1 MEFLEQSFSVH
12 FDYRVYFTSGIFD
25 ASNKDFENFLRERT
39 VPSTTQKILFVID
52 EEVLNTHP
60 ELTNNIR
67 SYFKNNLSIS
77 LVEDMTVISGG
88 EKAKNHSVYFDSII
102 KSIDLNAIDRHS
114 YVAAIGG
121 GSVLDLTGFA
131 SAVAHRG
138 IKHIRIPTT
147 VLSQNDS
154 GVGVKNGIN
163 YNSKKNFIGNFA
175 PPVAVFNDDRFLV
188 TLSGRDW
195 RSGIAEAIK
204 VGLIKDADFYYWIEK
219 NVEKLVGRDRETMNY
234 LIRRC
239 AALHLQ
245 HIASGDP
252 FELGSSRPL
261 DFGHWS
267 AHKLEQLSGFKIL
280 HGEAVAMGIALD
292 TIYSALSGRL
302 LMEKADR
309 IIQLLIK
316 CGFEITNPLI
326 EIQNE
331 NSEILKGLQEFRE
344 HLGGRLTVMLLSD
357 IGVGEEVHNL
367 DVALLKEASQ
377 KLDEYQ
383 HEISK

>member
-1 MEFLEQSFSVH
+1 MDYLEQSFSVH

-25 ASNKDFENFLRERT
+25 ISNKDFENFLGQRT

-52 EEVLNTHP
+52 EGVLNTHP
-60 ELTNNIR
+60 EFTDQIR

-77 LVEDMTVISGG
+77 LIEEMIVIPGG
-88 EKAKNHSVYFDSII
+88 EEAKNHSEYFDLII
-102 KSIDLNAIDRHS
+102 KAIDINAIDRHS

-121 GSVLDLTGFA
+121 GSVLDLAGFA

-163 YNSKKNFIGNFA
+163 YNGKKNFIGNFA
-175 PPVAVFNDDRFLV
+175 PPVAVFNDDRFLA
-188 TLSGRDW
+188 TLSERDW

-204 VGLIKDADFYYWIEK
+204 VALIKDANFYYWIEE
-219 NVEKLVGRDRETMNY
+219 NVEKLMHRDRETMNY
-234 LIRRC
+234 LIRCC

-292 TIYSALSGRL
+292 TVYSALSGRL
-302 LMEKADR
+302 LMEKAER
-309 IIQLLIK
+309 IIQLLLK
-316 CGFEITNPLI
+316 CGFEISNPFL
-326 EIQNE
+326 EIIDE
-331 NSEILKGLQEFRE
+331 NSEILKGLQEF
-344 HLGGRLTVMLLSD
+344 
-357 IGVGEEVHNL
+357 
-367 DVALLKEASQ
+367 
-377 KLDEYQ
+377 
-383 HEISK
+383 